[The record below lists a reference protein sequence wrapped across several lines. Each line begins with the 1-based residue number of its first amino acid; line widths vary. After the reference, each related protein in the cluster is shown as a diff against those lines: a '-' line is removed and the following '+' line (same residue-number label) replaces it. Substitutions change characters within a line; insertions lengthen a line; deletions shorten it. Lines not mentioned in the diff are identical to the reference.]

1 MAIPWITTM
10 EEASLAQRGSIT
22 VECSRWEDPGTMDH
36 REAESR
42 IWGDMEEVD
51 PDRVIQISIKTFL
64 TVVESTLVAIISL
77 RSEVLVGL
85 GAMELES

>member
-1 MAIPWITTM
+1 MAQETTVLKG
-10 EEASLAQRGSIT
+10 AVLRTWAAT
-22 VECSRWEDPGTMDH
+22 
-36 REAESR
+36 
-42 IWGDMEEVD
+42 EEVD
-51 PDRVIQISIKTFL
+51 RDRATQISIKTFL